1 MNPNRR
7 DMFLWQWSRR
17 RRIGSTGAAVRGALI
32 GAAGGLVFALVLG
45 LDMDSSGPRGFP
57 WLLER
62 IGQLALLGAV
72 AVPAFAAPACF
83 FAWRIFRTNESIY
96 QGVVQGGAAVPMQA
110 PPPLAWSERG
120 PAIAV
125 AVAMLLIGA
134 LVLTAVIM
142 LG

>member
-7 DMFLWQWSRR
+7 DLFLWQWSRR
-17 RRIGSTGAAVRGALI
+17 RGIGGSGAALRGALI

-45 LDMDSSGPRGFP
+45 LDMNSSGPRGFP

-62 IGQLALLGAV
+62 ISQLVLLVGV
-72 AVPAFAAPACF
+72 SVPAFAAPACF
-83 FAWRIFRTNESIY
+83 FAWRIFRTNEAIY
-96 QGVVQGGAAVPMQA
+96 HGLLQGGAAVPLQE

-134 LVLTAVIM
+134 LVLTAIIT